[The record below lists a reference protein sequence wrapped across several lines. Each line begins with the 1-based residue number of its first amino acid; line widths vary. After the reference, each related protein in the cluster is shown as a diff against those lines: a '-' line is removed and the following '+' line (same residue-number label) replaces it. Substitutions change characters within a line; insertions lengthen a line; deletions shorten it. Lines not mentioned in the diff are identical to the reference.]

1 MGQVYWSDTK
11 AIAQGEIGYHEEGNN
26 WTKYAKDL
34 DAISYFNGAKQNI
47 AWCCTFTSW
56 CIWKASDPD
65 PKGTA
70 LAAQYQPTR
79 DNCGCGVK
87 YNAGYYKNKG
97 KFFST
102 PEEGD
107 VFFTK
112 GYGHTGFV
120 LKVNGDG
127 TFTTIEGNHNDA
139 VGSTTRKV
147 SDMEGFGR
155 PWYTSE
161 SNKPGASAPSTPAK
175 SNAEKAID
183 EIKGVLKK
191 YGF

>member
-1 MGQVYWSDTK
+1 MGSVKWSDVK
-11 AIAQGEIGYHEEGNN
+11 RIAEGEIGYKESGNN

-47 AWCCTFTSW
+47 AWCATFVAW
-56 CIWKASDPD
+56 CIWKASNPD

-87 YNAGYYKNKG
+87 YNAGYYKKKG
-97 KFFST
+97 KFCST
-102 PEEGD
+102 PKEGM

-112 GYGHTGFV
+112 NFAHIGFV
-120 LKVNGDG
+120 RHVNGDG
-127 TFTTIEGNHNDA
+127 TFTTIEGNHGDA
-139 VGSTTRKV
+139 VGSTTRNI
-147 SDMEGFGR
+147 SDMEGFGDV
-155 PWYTSE
+155 WYDPE
-161 SNKPGASAPSTPAK
+161 SSSSTPSTPVQ
-175 SNAEKAID
+175 SNADKAIT
-183 EIKGVLKK
+183 EIKEVLKK

>member
-1 MGQVYWSDTK
+1 MGQVYWSDTR
-11 AIAQGEIGYHEEGNN
+11 AIALNEVGYHEQGNN
-26 WTKYAKDL
+26 WTKYARDL
-34 DAISYFNGAKQNI
+34 DAISYFNGPKQNI
-47 AWCCTFTSW
+47 PWCCTFTSW
-56 CIWKASDPD
+56 CIWKASNPD

-87 YNAGYYKNKG
+87 YNAGYYKSKG
-97 KFFST
+97 KFFSK
-102 PEEGD
+102 PEPGD

-120 LKVNGDG
+120 DKVNGDG
-127 TFTTIEGNHNDA
+127 TFTTIEGNHGDA
-139 VGSTTRKV
+139 VGTDTRKV

-161 SNKPGASAPSTPAK
+161 DNKPGTSAPSTPAK
-175 SNAEKAID
+175 NNAEKAID

>member
-11 AIAQGEIGYHEEGNN
+11 SIAQGEIGYHEEGNN

-34 DAISYFNGAKQNI
+34 DAIGYFNGAKQNI

-56 CIWKASDPD
+56 CIWKASNPD

-97 KFFST
+97 KFFSK

-161 SNKPGASAPSTPAK
+161 SNKPGTSTPSTPTK

>member
-1 MGQVYWSDTK
+1 MGEVYWSDVK

-34 DAISYFNGAKQNI
+34 DTIGYFNGAKQNI
-47 AWCCTFTSW
+47 AWCCTYTAW
-56 CIWKASDPD
+56 CIWKASNPD

-102 PEEGD
+102 PQEGD

-127 TFTTIEGNHNDA
+127 TFVTNEGNHNDA

-155 PWYTSE
+155 PWYSPE
-161 SNKPGASAPSTPAK
+161 SDKPGTSAPSTPAK